1 MAERIVIAGLLAVF
15 CVYFLIGALQGVAAL
30 IGG

>member
-1 MAERIVIAGLLAVF
+1 MAERIVIAGLFSVL
-15 CVYFLIGALQGVAAL
+15 CVYFLLSAIQGVAAL